1 MCRSKSVTFV
11 LSQTGIPEIK
21 DTLMQI
27 WKSSSTFGFTI
38 KTIYRRFHIK
48 TPFYILRKAHV
59 RYVKSLFTNIQ
70 KQ

>member
-27 WKSSSTFGFTI
+27 WKSLLFGN
-38 KTIYRRFHIK
+38 
-48 TPFYILRKAHV
+48 V
-59 RYVKSLFTNIQ
+59 RGMFQMAL
-70 KQ
+70 